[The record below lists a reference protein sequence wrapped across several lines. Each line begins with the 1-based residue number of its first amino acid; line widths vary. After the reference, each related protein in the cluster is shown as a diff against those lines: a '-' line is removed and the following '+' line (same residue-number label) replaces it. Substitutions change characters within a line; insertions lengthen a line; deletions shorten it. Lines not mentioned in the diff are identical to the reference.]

1 MIGSGFA
8 LALLFVGVVT
18 RSMLAAF
25 ARQQARS
32 LGLEYSRGV
41 PAVLPPASEVE
52 HDAAEAA
59 EAIKAR
65 K

>member
-1 MIGSGFA
+1 MIGSGLE
-8 LALLFVGVVT
+8 LALLFVGAVT
-18 RSMLAAF
+18 RSMLAAC

-32 LGLEYSRGV
+32 LGLEYNRGV

-52 HDAAEAA
+52 HDAAEAV